1 MSATPDSAGS
11 RLDTMRWAAAVVVL
25 IAAVVGFY
33 YFSDQLLIYRVTG
46 LLVAAAAAFALVMG
60 TQLGQWVLGLVKES
74 QNEVRKMVWP
84 TRQETM
90 QTTWAVALMVL
101 VVGFFLWLLDML
113 LGSGLA
119 LLTGIRG

>member
-1 MSATPDSAGS
+1 
-11 RLDTMRWAAAVVVL
+11 MRWAAAVVVL